1 MKKMLSIYAVFFLIV
16 LSSTTLY
23 GQIAMKAEMSQT
35 HYLQYEPVYIRITMR
50 NMSGHPLVFG
60 EHSGLRGSL
69 RFEITGMNFAGYSRS
84 LRKETPT
91 MKGIILQPGA
101 TRVFKYNVSA
111 YYDLRKKDNYQLKAV
126 ISHPQ
131 LGSDYESNR
140 VGFSVIGGRE
150 VWNALVGIPDSV
162 REKNA
167 GVVPTRKYR
176 IVSHNTGRESLYVLL
191 VEDTRKIYAVRR
203 LGRDLGYSLK
213 PQCAIDD
220 LSRLHLLIAA
230 SPKVFAYYLFDV
242 TGKLEKK
249 EVRLKTD
256 TTPKLVSN
264 RDMGT
269 VLLTGGRRA
278 RPDMDYE
285 EIKSLPY
292 IKLAM
297 EEHAGDITEKRGR
310 TLLDNE

>member
-1 MKKMLSIYAVFFLIV
+1 
-16 LSSTTLY
+16 
-23 GQIAMKAEMSQT
+23 MKAEVAQNRF
-35 HYLQYEPVYIRITMR
+35 LQYEPVYLRLTMR

-60 EHSGLRGSL
+60 EHSGLRGAL
-69 RFEITGMNFAGYSRS
+69 RFEITGMHRSGYIRNIS
-84 LRKETPT
+84 KETPT

-101 TRVFKYNVSA
+101 TRVFTYNVSA
-111 YYDLRKKDNYQLKAV
+111 YYDLRKKDDYQLKAV

-131 LGSDYESNR
+131 LGEEYESNR
-140 VGFSVIGGRE
+140 VGFSIIGGQE
-150 VWNALVGIPDSV
+150 VWSALVGIPDSV
-162 REKNA
+162 QKNSA
-167 GVVPTRKYR
+167 KVIPTRKYR
-176 IVSHNTGRESLYVLL
+176 ILSYNTGKQALYALL
-191 VEDTRKIYAVRR
+191 VEDDRKIYCVRR
-203 LGRDLGYSLK
+203 LGMDLGYTLK

-220 LSRLHLLIAA
+220 LSRLHVLVAA

-256 TTPKLVSN
+256 TSPHLVSN

-269 VLLTGGRRA
+269 VLLAGGRRA

-292 IKLAM
+292 IKQAM
-297 EEHAGDITEKRGR
+297 EEHTQDITGKRGKG
-310 TLLDNE
+310 LLEND